1 MEGLETFG
9 KETTEGGE
17 SAEENGDCRHCF
29 AEGLKTEAPS
39 VDFVEETE
47 EEDCKDREENLVRNG
62 HGEVLSEVD
71 GSPMQLET

>member
-17 SAEENGDCRHCF
+17 SAEQNGDCRHCF
-29 AEGLKTEAPS
+29 AQGLKTEAPS

-47 EEDCKDREENLVRNG
+47 EEDCKDREENW
-62 HGEVLSEVD
+62 
-71 GSPMQLET
+71 

>member
-9 KETTEGGE
+9 KETTEGVE
-17 SAEENGDCRHCF
+17 SADEDGDCGHCF

-47 EEDCKDREENLVRNG
+47 KEDCKDRQEDLVRKG

-71 GSPMQLET
+71 GSPMKLET

>member
-17 SAEENGDCRHCF
+17 SAEEDGDCGYCF
-29 AEGLKTEAPS
+29 AESLKTEAPF

-47 EEDCKDREENLVRNG
+47 DEDCKDREEDLVRKG

-71 GSPMQLET
+71 GSPMKLET